1 MLLLERKR
9 QRIHHPFATGRSCRN
24 LEQGSRDVT
33 ERIRSLTRIGI
44 KGSGVVK
51 SMRSSRPNHPACR
64 KTATVCAETQVPD
77 RRIHTALARV
87 QCRRVAM
94 SISSQKMTKKLTYTC
109 AGTSSATTPLTN
121 PRLSSLRCVSS
132 KNAAD
137 MRANTR
143 RRSFQAVT
151 PTALLKSIQ
160 QISVRLRQKVMNSQV
175 MVPDRAN
182 QMHFVVTVWSD
193 SASLFH
199 RARTT

>member
-77 RRIHTALARV
+77 RRIHITLARV
-87 QCRRVAM
+87 QCLRVAT
-94 SISSQKMTKKLTYTC
+94 SISSQKMTTKLTDGC
-109 AGTSSATTPLTN
+109 AGTSSATTSHKSKALIPALCIVKKKTKQ
-121 PRLSSLRCVSS
+121 RC
-132 KNAAD
+132 
-137 MRANTR
+137 R
-143 RRSFQAVT
+143 
-151 PTALLKSIQ
+151 
-160 QISVRLRQKVMNSQV
+160 
-175 MVPDRAN
+175 
-182 QMHFVVTVWSD
+182 
-193 SASLFH
+193 
-199 RARTT
+199 